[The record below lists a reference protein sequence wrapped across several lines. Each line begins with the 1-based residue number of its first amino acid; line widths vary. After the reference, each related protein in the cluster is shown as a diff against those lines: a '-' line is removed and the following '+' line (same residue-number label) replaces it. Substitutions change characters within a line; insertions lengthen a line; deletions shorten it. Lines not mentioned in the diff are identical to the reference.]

1 MPHVT
6 PLPGEPAPALA
17 FDRIG
22 ADPFALDD
30 TRIDQ
35 FLLLLFYRG
44 QHCPIC
50 RDMLEE
56 LNGRIADFRDAGMDV
71 VPVSMD
77 TRERAEKQ
85 VAEWDVGGLAIGY
98 GMSEREARSFGLFIT
113 ERWRDHEPE
122 RYSEPGLVV
131 LRPNR
136 TIFAM
141 FLQSVPF
148 TRPSFDG
155 LLKGLTFVQDK
166 GYPTRGSVPAA

>member
-1 MPHVT
+1 MPHTT
-6 PLPGEPAPALA
+6 PLPGEAAPALT

-22 ADPFALDD
+22 GEPFDLARQPIE
-30 TRIDQ
+30 TYQ
-35 FLLLLFYRG
+35 LLLFYRG

-56 LNGRIADFRDAGMDV
+56 LNGKIGDFRAAGMDV
-71 VPVSMD
+71 VAVSMD

-85 VAEWDVGGLAIGY
+85 VAEWDIGNLAIGY

-113 ERWRDHEPE
+113 ERWREHEPE
-122 RYSEPGLVV
+122 RYSEPGLIV
-131 LRPNR
+131 LRPDR

-166 GYPTRGSVPAA
+166 GYPTRGSVAG